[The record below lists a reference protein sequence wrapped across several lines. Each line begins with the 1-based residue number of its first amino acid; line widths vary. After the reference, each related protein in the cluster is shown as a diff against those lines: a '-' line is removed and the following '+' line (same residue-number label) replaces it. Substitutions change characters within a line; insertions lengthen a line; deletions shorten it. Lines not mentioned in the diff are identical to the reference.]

1 MSPAWI
7 VAIAQI
13 ALAVVEW
20 AEKKGVFDET
30 ASLSEQGSKNE
41 ARADR
46 LRARVRALK
55 LRTKGLVCAGENTSH
70 GESGN
75 GD

>member
-1 MSPAWI
+1 MNPAWV

-13 ALAVVEW
+13 ALAVLEW
-20 AEKKGVFDET
+20 AKKEGAFNET
-30 ASLSEQGSKNE
+30 ASVSKQGPENE
-41 ARADR
+41 ARAER

-55 LRTKGLVCAGENTSH
+55 LRTKGLIRAGENPSH
-70 GESGN
+70 GESGD

>member
-1 MSPAWI
+1 MNPAWV

-13 ALAVVEW
+13 ALAVLEW
-20 AEKKGVFDET
+20 AKKEGAFNET
-30 ASLSEQGSKNE
+30 ASVSKQGPENE
-41 ARADR
+41 ARAER